1 MPHKYKIGFT
11 RPALLSESVL
21 VAREYTEVKSW
32 SATKKRVDQDNLLQT
47 RTKRSSA
54 IAFGEIQQRL
64 SLLNSEQIE
73 VIADDHPQDV
83 RQLVWIALCKQYPFI
98 GDFTIEVLIPA
109 HQSGR
114 HQVDHDDYGYFFNAK
129 ADWHPELESVS
140 DKTRSNARQA
150 LFQMMRQCELLS
162 DANQLIPQMV
172 SSAVQNCS
180 PESDLAYIPGA
191 IRL

>member
-1 MPHKYKIGFT
+1 MAQKYKIGFT

-32 SATKKRVDQDNLLQT
+32 SATRKRVDQDNLLQT
-47 RTKRSSA
+47 RTKRSST

-191 IRL
+191 MRL

>member
-150 LFQMMRQCELLS
+150 LFQMMRQCELSS

>member
-1 MPHKYKIGFT
+1 MSAEYKIGFT
-11 RPALLSESVL
+11 RPALLRETVL
-21 VAREYTEVKSW
+21 IAQEYCELRSW
-32 SATKKRVDQDNLLQT
+32 SDVERRVENDNLLQT
-47 RTKRSSA
+47 RTTRSST
-54 IAFGEIQQRL
+54 IMYGELHKRL
-64 SLLNSEQIE
+64 SLLTHEQID

-180 PESDLAYIPGA
+180 PESELAYIPGA

>member
-21 VAREYTEVKSW
+21 VAREYTERKSW
-32 SATKKRVDQDNLLQT
+32 TATKRTVDQDNLLQT

-83 RQLVWIALCKQYPFI
+83 RQLVWIAICKQYPFI

-150 LFQMMRQCELLS
+150 LFQMMRQCGLLS
-162 DANQLIPQMV
+162 DANQLIPQMI

-191 IRL
+191 MRL